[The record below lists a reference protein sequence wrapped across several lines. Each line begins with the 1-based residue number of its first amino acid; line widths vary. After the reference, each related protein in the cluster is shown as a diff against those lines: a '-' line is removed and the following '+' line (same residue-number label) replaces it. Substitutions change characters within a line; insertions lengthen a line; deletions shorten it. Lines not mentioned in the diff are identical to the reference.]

1 MMMTNPDFS
10 KEADEKEH
18 RAEMYLFFSTHCLK
32 YVVGVISFLAI

>member
-18 RAEMYLFFSTHCLK
+18 RAEMYFFSTHCMK